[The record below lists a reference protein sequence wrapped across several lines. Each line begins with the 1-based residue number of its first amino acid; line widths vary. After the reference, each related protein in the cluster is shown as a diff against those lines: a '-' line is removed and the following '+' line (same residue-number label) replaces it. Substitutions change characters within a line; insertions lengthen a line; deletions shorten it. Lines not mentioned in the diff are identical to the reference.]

1 MIVVHYN
8 YCKMSTR
15 PNSDIMKSALIF
27 LNGHYDLRYPQ
38 FYKEALTWATTNSYP
53 LICAD
58 GGLRLFTDLNQTS
71 DTPIFP
77 NVLIGDLDSVE
88 EMPADTVEQLER
100 SGTHIVREWIGQMDK
115 DDTDGQLAVAYA
127 IVEYGCQ
134 GILLYG
140 GLPRPNGYEIDHFL
154 GNLRLMRL
162 GLQLFQESPHRDKRS
177 WQAEMRDPLQ
187 TIHFVVSDVTL
198 DRKNDDVQRVSLI
211 SDDPNVTIKSS
222 TNLRWGLDGLRVDP
236 IRTNTLRNELVA
248 GADQAT
254 IHLAEG
260 SDPVY
265 VIHNW
270 YVV

>member
-1 MIVVHYN
+1 
-8 YCKMSTR
+8 
-15 PNSDIMKSALIF
+15 MKSVLIF

-38 FYKEALTWATTNSYP
+38 FYKKTLTWAVEHNHP

-58 GGLRLFTDLNQTS
+58 GGIRLFTELNRANEV
-71 DTPIFP
+71 PILP

-88 EMPADTVEQLER
+88 EMSADTVEQLER
-100 SGTHIVREWIGQMDK
+100 SGTHIVREWIGRGDK

-127 IVEYGCQ
+127 IAEYGCQ
-134 GILLYG
+134 RILLYG

-162 GLQLFQESPHRDKRS
+162 GLRLFQESPHADKCS
-177 WQAEMRDPLQ
+177 WQAEMRDSLQ
-187 TIHFVVSDVTL
+187 TIHFVISEVTL
-198 DRKNDDVQRVSLI
+198 ERKNEGVQRVSLI
-211 SDDPNVTIKSS
+211 SEDPNVTVESS
-222 TNLRWGLDGLRVDP
+222 TNLRWCLDGLHVDP
-236 IRTNTLRNELVA
+236 IRTNTLRNEFVA

-254 IHLAEG
+254 ICLAEG

-270 YVV
+270 YE

>member
-1 MIVVHYN
+1 
-8 YCKMSTR
+8 
-15 PNSDIMKSALIF
+15 MKSALIF

-38 FYKEALTWATTNSYP
+38 FYKEALTWAAENKHP

-58 GGLRLFTDLNQTS
+58 GGLRLFTELNQTT
-71 DTPIFP
+71 DIPIFP
-77 NVLIGDLDSVE
+77 NVLIGDLDSLE

-100 SGTHIVREWIGQMDK
+100 SGTHIVREWVGHVDK

-127 IVEYGCQ
+127 IAEYGCQ
-134 GILLYG
+134 QILLYG

-162 GLQLFQESPHRDKRS
+162 GLQLFQESPHGDKHS

-198 DRKNDDVQRVSLI
+198 ERKNEGVQRVSLI
-211 SDDPNVTIKSS
+211 SEAPNVTVESS
-222 TNLRWGLDGLRVDP
+222 TNLRWSLDGLRVDP
-236 IRTNTLRNELVA
+236 IRTNTLRNEFVPR
-248 GADQAT
+248 ADQAT
-254 IHLAEG
+254 IRLAEG
-260 SDPVY
+260 SAPVY

-270 YVV
+270 YVA

>member
-1 MIVVHYN
+1 
-8 YCKMSTR
+8 
-15 PNSDIMKSALIF
+15 MKSALIF

-38 FYKEALTWATTNSYP
+38 FYREALTWAVENRHP

-71 DTPIFP
+71 DIPIFP
-77 NVLIGDLDSVE
+77 NVLIGDLDSLE
-88 EMPADTVEQLER
+88 ELPGDTIEQLER
-100 SGTHIVREWIGQMDK
+100 SGTHIAREWIGRVDK

-127 IVEYGCQ
+127 IAEYDSQ

-154 GNLRLMRL
+154 GNLRLMRF
-162 GLQLFQESPHRDKRS
+162 GLQLFQDSPDGNKRN
-177 WQAEMRDPLQ
+177 WLAEMRDPLQ

-198 DRKNDDVQRVSLI
+198 ERKNEGLQRVSLI
-211 SDDPNVTIKSS
+211 SDDPNVTVESS
-222 TNLRWGLDGLRVDP
+222 TNLRWSLDGLHVDP
-236 IRTNTLRNELVA
+236 IRTNTLRNEFVA
-248 GADQAT
+248 GANQAT
-254 IHLAEG
+254 IRLTEG

-270 YVV
+270 YE